1 MQVLSHSRLLCD
13 KAFFIRQNRVPRS
26 RKQLRRDE
34 MRQKETK
41 NSMRKGAIGM
51 KKFMAMTMAMV
62 MAAMALTGCGGSDA
76 ADDKA
81 SGDIPVIGINQYGQ
95 HASLDN
101 CREGFLQ
108 GLEEAG
114 LKEGV
119 DYKIEYQN
127 AGFDDNAA
135 TQIAQNFSAKN
146 VALMCAI
153 ATPSAT
159 ACYAAAEDKDI
170 PVIFTAITDPE
181 EAKLT
186 GGNITGTSDKLPIE
200 GQLQLIRKVQP
211 DAKTIGIL
219 YTTSEPNSVSAVKE
233 YQEKAGEY
241 GFTIEA
247 LGVMTQAEVN
257 QATDTLIS
265 KGVDCFTNLTDN
277 NVVGVLPSILEKT
290 NEAGIP
296 VYGSEIEQVKLGC
309 VASAGIEYVAL
320 GRQTGMMAAKILK
333 GEAKASDMPY
343 ETISEF
349 EIYVNPD
356 AMAALKLS
364 ADVEN
369 AIDVTAE

>member
-1 MQVLSHSRLLCD
+1 
-13 KAFFIRQNRVPRS
+13 
-26 RKQLRRDE
+26 
-34 MRQKETK
+34 
-41 NSMRKGAIGM
+41 M

-62 MAAMALTGCGGSDA
+62 MTAMALAGCGGSTSADGSA
-76 ADDKA
+76 AG
-81 SGDIPVIGINQYGQ
+81 GDVPVIGINQYGQ

-101 CREGFLQ
+101 CREGFLL

-114 LKEGV
+114 LVEGV
-119 DYKIEYQN
+119 DYTIDYQN
-127 AGFDDNAA
+127 AGFDDNVA
-135 TQIAQNFSAKN
+135 TQIAQNFSANN

-181 EAKLT
+181 KAKLT

-200 GQLQLIRKVQP
+200 GQLQLIREMQP

-219 YTTSEPNSVSAVKE
+219 YTTSEPNSVSAVEE
-233 YQEKAGEY
+233 YQAKAADY

-290 NEAGIP
+290 NDAGIP

-320 GRQTGMMAAKILK
+320 GKQTGMMAAKILR
-333 GEAKASDMPY
+333 GEAAAADMPY
-343 ETISEF
+343 ETITAF

-356 AMAALKLS
+356 AMSALNLNAA
-364 ADVEN
+364 VEN
-369 AIDVTAE
+369 AIDVTA

>member
-1 MQVLSHSRLLCD
+1 
-13 KAFFIRQNRVPRS
+13 
-26 RKQLRRDE
+26 
-34 MRQKETK
+34 
-41 NSMRKGAIGM
+41 M

-62 MAAMALTGCGGSDA
+62 MAAGTDRLRHSNA
-76 ADDKA
+76 AGDKA

-186 GGNITGTSDKLPIE
+186 PVATSQAP
-200 GQLQLIRKVQP
+200 
-211 DAKTIGIL
+211 A
-219 YTTSEPNSVSAVKE
+219 TSFP
-233 YQEKAGEY
+233 
-241 GFTIEA
+241 
-247 LGVMTQAEVN
+247 
-257 QATDTLIS
+257 S
-265 KGVDCFTNLTDN
+265 KD
-277 NVVGVLPSILEKT
+277 S
-290 NEAGIP
+290 
-296 VYGSEIEQVKLGC
+296 
-309 VASAGIEYVAL
+309 
-320 GRQTGMMAAKILK
+320 
-333 GEAKASDMPY
+333 
-343 ETISEF
+343 
-349 EIYVNPD
+349 
-356 AMAALKLS
+356 LS
-364 ADVEN
+364 
-369 AIDVTAE
+369 

>member
-1 MQVLSHSRLLCD
+1 
-13 KAFFIRQNRVPRS
+13 
-26 RKQLRRDE
+26 
-34 MRQKETK
+34 
-41 NSMRKGAIGM
+41 M

-62 MAAMALTGCGGSDA
+62 MAAMALTGCGSSNA

-200 GQLQLIRKVQP
+200 GQLELIRKVQP

-219 YTTSEPNSVSAVKE
+219 YTTWMICGLHWIAW
-233 YQEKAGEY
+233 
-241 GFTIEA
+241 
-247 LGVMTQAEVN
+247 
-257 QATDTLIS
+257 
-265 KGVDCFTNLTDN
+265 
-277 NVVGVLPSILEKT
+277 
-290 NEAGIP
+290 
-296 VYGSEIEQVKLGC
+296 
-309 VASAGIEYVAL
+309 
-320 GRQTGMMAAKILK
+320 
-333 GEAKASDMPY
+333 
-343 ETISEF
+343 
-349 EIYVNPD
+349 
-356 AMAALKLS
+356 LS
-364 ADVEN
+364 L
-369 AIDVTAE
+369 